1 MKKNQNTEPDS
12 EYGRLFKNF
21 KKVILWVGDE
31 HRTHPWSL
39 RPGGG
44 TVVVVYK
51 SGKILGYDK
60 VKRPHRY
67 IPKIF
72 RGDKES
78 IYSNWDDD
86 TLYKYLEDYVESMG
100 AAHADSDELEIIYR
114 NGDDPKNILEILEK
128 FQTE

>member
-1 MKKNQNTEPDS
+1 MEKEQNPKSDS
-12 EYGRLFKNF
+12 EFGRLFKNF
-21 KKVILWVGDE
+21 KRIILWVGDA

-78 IYSNWDDD
+78 IYNNWDDD
-86 TLYKYLEDYVESMG
+86 TLYMYLEDYVESMG

-114 NGDDPKNILEILEK
+114 NGDDAKDILEKLEK